1 MEAVNSPSS
10 SQLRAEAR
18 EALSGKWTAGV
29 VATLIF
35 FVVAVAVGCLQ
46 FIHPL
51 LYLAGLWGGLI
62 IVSVGMQYCF
72 LDTARGAN
80 PEVKTLFAPYGDFVR
95 VLIAGVLTGILS
107 MIGLV
112 LLVVPGVI
120 VMLGFS
126 QTYFLLRDHPELSA
140 MDAMRKSWQMMDG
153 HKMDLFL
160 LGLSF
165 IGWAFLACITVI
177 GMLWFYPYAMTASA
191 RFYENLRMHSGE
203 KQAA

>member
-1 MEAVNSPSS
+1 METGNFPSS
-10 SQLRAEAR
+10 SRLRTEAR

-29 VATLIF
+29 VTTLIF
-35 FVVAVAVGCLQ
+35 FVVAIVVVGLQ

-51 LYLAGLWGGLI
+51 LYLLGVFGGLM
-62 IVSVGMQYCF
+62 IVSVGLQYYF
-72 LDTARGAN
+72 LDIARGAK
-80 PEVKTLFAPYGDFVR
+80 PEINTLFAPYGDFVR

-107 MIGLV
+107 MIGMI

-140 MDAMRKSWQMMDG
+140 TDAMRKSWQMMDG

-165 IGWAFLACITVI
+165 IGWAFLAGITFI
-177 GMLWFYPYAMTASA
+177 GILWFYPYAMTASA
-191 RFYENLRMHSGE
+191 RFYENLRTLPES
-203 KQAA
+203 KPAA